1 MAHQAMALKWRPRK
15 FADLVGQEHVA
26 KTLENAIQGDR
37 LHHAFLFTGT
47 RGVGKTTSARI
58 LAKTLNCA
66 NLEGLTPCGQCE
78 SCRSIDAANGASLD
92 VLELDGA
99 SNNGVDDV
107 RALIDQVQYAPMNGK
122 YKIFIIDE
130 VHMLTRE
137 AFNALLKTLEEPP
150 PHVRFIFAT
159 TEVNKVPA
167 TILSRIQRFDFRR
180 INPAQIADRLKYICE
195 QEGIEAS
202 PEALAILAEQADGSM
217 RDGLTFFDQVYSF
230 SGKDLSLDAV
240 RDALGIPSQDL
251 YFSLM
256 EAIAAHDQKAC
267 FSVVDEF
274 MKGGIEIGRF
284 LEGFSR
290 FLRNMLLVMVDPK
303 SDALEVSTSVVER
316 MQNVSHSFQ
325 QGDIMR
331 ISRMLSDLQQ
341 QVRNSSLPRVTV
353 EMALSRMAWLDR
365 IVDIRKVLASGNAEK
380 KN

>member
-66 NLEGLTPCGQCE
+66 NLEGLTPCGECE

-122 YKIFIIDE
+122 YKIFIVDE

-180 INPAQIADRLKYICE
+180 INPAQIAERLKYICE

-230 SGKDLSLDAV
+230 SGNDLSLDAV

-290 FLRNMLLVMVDPK
+290 FLRNMLLVMIDPR
-303 SDALEVSTSVVER
+303 SDALEVSASVVER

-325 QGDIMR
+325 QGDILR

-365 IVDIRKVLASGNAEK
+365 VVDIRKVLASGNAEK